1 MSLNIQ
7 VTADVAQAGREIDQ
21 FAKTSRT
28 ALTNLSLVIQDLPY
42 GFIGIQNNLPFLVK
56 SFQDL
61 SVQVGGTKN
70 ALSTLLSSLIG
81 PAGLFFAFSAVTS
94 VITFA
99 IQEYGSLGNAV
110 SALIT
115 DQGSLTKQQRD
126 FAKNLAEESTEIVTL
141 TSLYK
146 GFEGNREKQLEII
159 EKLNKIAPEYFE
171 NLKGEKDSI
180 DGITKSLDKYIT
192 SFIGKIYIESQQKK
206 INELITKYA
215 EKITLVVDKEVERQ
229 KQVETTRKNIEG
241 LSKTNDELFQ
251 STLDNIKRLPKGD
264 IGVGIKPVVVK
275 GTTQQAID
283 SLKEELK
290 GGLQGVFKEL
300 DIFGQFITL
309 EDIPE
314 PKASAKEKI
323 KKRVTDQFSFFL
335 PQESDFIKE
344 FKARAKRFA
353 KLQQDLIERAQI
365 AVTDV
370 GGPGQNNLRSP
381 LLPDKEDLKY
391 YDDYLQELT
400 KIFDKRTRQIQ
411 GTIDSFIRRP
421 LSQLFDMLLTKG
433 KSSWEEFGQIVISVL
448 RRIATEIVTSAITKV
463 IANILLPGAGSGVSA
478 LLKSFSTASL
488 GDYLGQFPDQANFG
502 GLSGTMGISGQVVF
516 VQRGSD
522 LVGVLN
528 RTNGTI
534 NRVG

>member
-1 MSLNIQ
+1 MSVKVGFEANTREAQQQIQ
-7 VTADVAQAGREIDQ
+7 E
-21 FAKTSRT
+21 FAKTSRI
-28 ALTNLSLVIQDLPY
+28 ALTNLSLVVQDLPY
-42 GFIGIQNNLPFLVK
+42 GFIGIQNNLPFVVK
-56 SFQDL
+56 SFQEL
-61 SVQVGGTKN
+61 SKEVGGTRN
-70 ALSTLLSSLIG
+70 ALSTLLNSVTG

-94 VITFA
+94 VLTVLT
-99 IQEYGSLGNAV
+99 QQYGSLSNAANILLGIQKSQKDILNQYNV
-110 SALIT
+110 EIEKANSNTAGEIENAQSLFNILTSQIPTQEQRVGAYRELNKQYPSLLNGLSQEKILNGQLNTELDKRINLIT
-115 DQGSLTKQQRD
+115 TQIRLEGQREAIIKLLSEATNNYLRSLRSVGQEDFLTGLGNTIRGLISGDLNPFTQRLTGAVAAVGSAAKETEYWRDELMQVNLELTKVNGEID
-126 FAKNLAEESTEIVTL
+126 KFAK
-141 TSLYK
+141 K
-146 GFEGNREKQLEII
+146 
-159 EKLNKIAPEYFE
+159 
-171 NLKGEKDSI
+171 
-180 DGITKSLDKYIT
+180 
-192 SFIGKIYIESQQKK
+192 
-206 INELITKYA
+206 
-215 EKITLVVDKEVERQ
+215 
-229 KQVETTRKNIEG
+229 
-241 LSKTNDELFQ
+241 
-251 STLDNIKRLPKGD
+251 D
-264 IGVGIKPVVVK
+264 IGQAFRGKVDR
-275 GTTQQAID
+275 TQGLAPIID
-283 SLKEELK
+283 
-290 GGLQGVFKEL
+290 F
-300 DIFGQFITL
+300 IFPA
-309 EDIPE
+309 E
-314 PKASAKEKI
+314 A
-323 KKRVTDQFSFFL
+323 
-335 PQESDFIKE
+335 DFIKE

-353 KLQQDLIERAQI
+353 KLQKDLIERAQI